1 MLATAADAAMPLQEE
16 TITDVL
22 LLQLAARCSGSI
34 KVIPFAKREEAKV
47 GADWEW
53 WFCDWPKGVGFR
65 VQAKKI
71 FTDRWH
77 FNSLKFPVRGP
88 SQTDIL
94 IEEARGGVVPLYCF
108 YVFQSRRHHSL
119 ELSLDRSHGCRLL
132 RADTV
137 ARIRSKLAKKLMPE
151 SVPWHDIVCDE
162 TCGERDLDGIAGWAN
177 ALGGQ
182 SDAMF
187 SRVQQLPRYVA
198 PHALETKR
206 HTSASTAPTGLYDP
220 GADAPPFRGIVTIN
234 VRSVRKYVGRTPAGT
249 SDQE

>member
-1 MLATAADAAMPLQEE
+1 LQEE

-22 LLQLAARCSGSI
+22 LLQLAGRCPGSI

-119 ELSLDRSHGCRLL
+119 ELSLDRSQGCRLL

-162 TCGERDLDGIAGWAN
+162 TCGERDLDAIAGWAN
-177 ALGGQ
+177 ALGGR
-182 SDAMF
+182 SDAVF

-206 HTSASTAPTGLYDP
+206 HTSVSTAPTGLYDP
-220 GADAPPFRGIVTIN
+220 GADAPPVRGIVTIN
-234 VRSVRKYVGRTPAGT
+234 VRSVRKYVDRTPAGT